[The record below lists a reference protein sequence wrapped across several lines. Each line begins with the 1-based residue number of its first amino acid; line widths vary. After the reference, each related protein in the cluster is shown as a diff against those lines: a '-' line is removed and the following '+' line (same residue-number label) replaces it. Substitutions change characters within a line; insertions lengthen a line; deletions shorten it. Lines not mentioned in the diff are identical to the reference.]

1 MSFSKIHKQN
11 KKKCRRTFCKSQEM
25 LHMQVEND
33 LSFQGKFCSFPVDF
47 DESSP
52 HLLGKTEGTQHGLKR
67 ELSGKLFPAHG

>member
-1 MSFSKIHKQN
+1 
-11 KKKCRRTFCKSQEM
+11 
-25 LHMQVEND
+25 MQVEND